1 MTLITNVKWY
11 INGNEW
17 GIVEPVQLMTY
28 EEIVA
33 MATNEWSRPRRNTVA
48 VLNEHPQEYYEM
60 LNEQW
65 KIYQAS
71 WMLMEWCRD
80 WIVWIW
86 RTDYEWIS
94 CCTANN
100 YERKAA
106 YMD

>member
-1 MTLITNVKWY
+1 MTLVTNVKGY

-33 MATNEWSRPRRNTVA
+33 MASAESAFRPNTIA
-48 VLNEHPQEYYEM
+48 ALNEHPQEYYNM

-65 KIYQAS
+65 KIYSAS
-71 WMLMEWCRD
+71 WILMEWCRD

-86 RTDYEWIS
+86 QTDYTWIS

-100 YERKAA
+100 YQRKGAWT
-106 YMD
+106 D